1 MEKEKIYCFD
11 FDGTLTSNDTLIEFI
26 RYVKGTRRMLW
37 GFLLH
42 SPLLVLMKLKLYPNW
57 KAKQHILRYFFG
69 GMTITEFD
77 SLCYD
82 FASDNQHLLRP
93 EGIAFVQKV
102 VDEGHRTFI
111 VSASVDNWVRLFFSL
126 RGTGNIS
133 ILGTRIEVRN
143 GKVTG
148 RFEGNNCYG
157 AEKVLRIHEAL
168 THTKRSAQSASGF
181 SFDRSRYFIE
191 AFGDSRGDKEMLA
204 FADKGHYKPFRVK
217 SGKVTNK

>member
-26 RYVKGTRRMLW
+26 RYARGTGRMLC

-42 SPLLVLMKLKLYPNW
+42 SPLLVLMKMKLYPNW
-57 KAKQHILRYFFG
+57 RAKQRIFTHFFG
-69 GMTITEFD
+69 GMPITEFD
-77 SLCYD
+77 SLCHD
-82 FASDNQHLLRP
+82 FAMENQHLFRP

-102 VDEGHRTFI
+102 VGKGCRTFI
-111 VSASVDNWVRLFFSL
+111 VSASIDNWVRPFFSL
-126 RGTGNIS
+126 RGIEGITV
-133 ILGTRIEVRN
+133 LGTRIEVKD

-148 RFEGNNCYG
+148 RLEGNNCYG

-168 THTKRSAQSASGF
+168 TRSPRESSSPTSF

-191 AFGDSRGDKEMLA
+191 AFGDSRGDREMLA
-204 FADKGHYKPFRVK
+204 FADKGHYKPFRE
-217 SGKVTNK
+217 S